1 MSRLKVNQADHF
13 IETHIF
19 DAEADAVECGFL
31 NDGCVEL
38 NASSVKWIK
47 LSTDNLFEL
56 IELIDEAE
64 EAFKTTQDEQE
75 N

>member
-13 IETHIF
+13 IETYIF
-19 DAEADAVECGFL
+19 DAEADAVECSFL

-38 NASSVKWIK
+38 NTSSVKWIK

-56 IELIDEAE
+56 IHLIDEAK
-64 EAFKTTQDEQE
+64 EAFKTTQDDL
-75 N
+75 

>member
-1 MSRLKVNQADHF
+1 MSRLKVNKVDHF
-13 IETHIF
+13 IETYIF

-38 NASSVKWIK
+38 NTSSVKWIK

-64 EAFKTTQDEQE
+64 EAFKTTEDDL
-75 N
+75 